1 MVLNG
6 WAASAHAWDLCAFMK
21 ESTPDGTPPILFSYV
36 DQLDGKPERMFEN
49 GGRFILVGWSMG
61 GSSAMSLACR
71 HPDQIAGLVLVAATP
86 RMMEEKDSGWRG
98 MSPRRL
104 EALRKGLELTRGQ
117 GFFGIPEGKP
127 NPYMQDEPENLERG
141 LRYLLETDLRA
152 DVERVFEMGCGFPV
166 YIFQSEHDGIVR
178 SANAFWLK
186 GVFPDAHLSMV
197 EGGEHALPIMI
208 PDQIDAAVLSIKC
221 L

>member
-1 MVLNG
+1 
-6 WAASAHAWDLCAFMK
+6 
-21 ESTPDGTPPILFSYV
+21 
-36 DQLDGKPERMFEN
+36 
-49 GGRFILVGWSMG
+49 
-61 GSSAMSLACR
+61 
-71 HPDQIAGLVLVAATP
+71 
-86 RMMEEKDSGWRG
+86 MMEEKSSVWRG

-104 EALRKGLELTRGQ
+104 DALRKGLELTRGQ

-152 DVERVFEMGCGFPV
+152 DVERVFETGCGFPV

-178 SANAFWLK
+178 SSNAFWLK